1 MSDRN
6 KAALI
11 LAKLVTMHRSAVF
24 IEPEDIQDK
33 CTSAELDFYYFWIV
47 QGGKTNGHDTR

>member
-11 LAKLVTMHRSAVF
+11 LAKLAAMHRSAVF
-24 IEPEDIQDK
+24 IEPEDIQDN

-47 QGGKTNGHDTR
+47 MGGKLNGYDT

>member
-11 LAKLVTMHRSAVF
+11 LAKLATMHRSAAF

-47 QGGKTNGHDTR
+47 QGGKTNGHGT

>member
-11 LAKLVTMHRSAVF
+11 LAKLVTMHRPAAF

-47 QGGKTNGHDTR
+47 QGGMKNENEA